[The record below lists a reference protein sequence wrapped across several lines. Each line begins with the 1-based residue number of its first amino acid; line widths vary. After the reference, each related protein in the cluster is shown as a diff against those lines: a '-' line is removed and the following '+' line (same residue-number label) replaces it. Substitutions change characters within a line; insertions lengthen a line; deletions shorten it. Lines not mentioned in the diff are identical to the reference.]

1 MLFRNLDKP
10 TNSLSQSGGAL
21 DLPLESLIAPL
32 ICTFAFS
39 FFLLGPLPTALY
51 DCLCTKYIL
60 DHVPDFS
67 ELDENEFFQEE
78 EQPLAAGFGPAINQ
92 DDNSDHEA
100 QIDVKH
106 DGLPPLH
113 VDPNIPLKFL
123 FQISAFSVE
132 YLKKK
137 GKKRFP
143 FLGGDRSDVGRAL
156 LPKEE
161 PEGEKKESNAGKSE
175 GKVEEGK
182 KEEGKRAGDR
192 KARRNEKK

>member
-10 TNSLSQSGGAL
+10 MDSPSQSGEAA
-21 DLPLESLIAPL
+21 DLPLRSLITPL
-32 ICTFAFS
+32 ICIFAFS

-60 DHVPDFS
+60 DDVPDFS
-67 ELDENEFFQEE
+67 ELAESEFFQEE
-78 EQPLAAGFGPAINQ
+78 EQPLAAGFSPAIDQ
-92 DDNSDHEA
+92 DDNSDHEPQA
-100 QIDVKH
+100 

-113 VDPNIPLKFL
+113 LDPNIPLKFL

-143 FLGGDRSDVGRAL
+143 FLGGDRSDVGKAL

-161 PEGEKKESNAGKSE
+161 PEEETKEGKAGKSKSK
-175 GKVEEGK
+175 GEEGK
-182 KEEGKRAGDR
+182 KEERKRAGDR
-192 KARRNEKK
+192 KAHRKEKRQR